1 MNELDTAPAASTPA
15 DTPDDAARVQSVPAE
30 AATDED
36 IYDAA
41 MRDLLGDTG
50 QSAPAAQPTPSDA
63 APAPAEAAAGTGEL
77 AWSALND
84 QDRQTLSR
92 SKIDQQMFE
101 AWSPDQRRAF
111 LDHQSKR
118 ERDQSDS
125 YRKLSEQN
133 AKLQQEL
140 EERQR
145 AKDGGDF
152 DAEQPSDEVES
163 SVSGVIEELV
173 DTYGEEM
180 RPLQRAFESMQER
193 INQLEGVGQQA
204 PVMQRVIAELT
215 MKTAISDL
223 VPEYPTL
230 QNPEVRETIER
241 KLSERWPESKH
252 RQDTAK
258 PMIER
263 ISAELRDI
271 ARDEFGDATATASD
285 TASLID
291 RNRERLANQPV
302 VGFGKGRPAPLTQD
316 DIMDQAFAE
325 HLAPALRN
333 RY

>member
-1 MNELDTAPAASTPA
+1 VNELDTTPVASPPA
-15 DTPDDAARVQSVPAE
+15 DTPDDAARVESAPAIAPAE
-30 AATDED
+30 DD

-41 MRDLLGDTG
+41 MRDLLGSPG
-50 QSAPAAQPTPSDA
+50 QTAPAPEQTRSDA
-63 APAPAEAAAGTGEL
+63 APAPADAPAGDGGL
-77 AWSALND
+77 AWSGLNE

-125 YRKLSEQN
+125 YRKLTEQN

-145 AKDGGDF
+145 AKDDGDYS
-152 DAEQPSDEVES
+152 AEQPSDQVES

-180 RPLQRAFESMQER
+180 RPLQRAFESMQDR
-193 INQLEGVGQQA
+193 INQLEGLGHQA

-215 MKTAISDL
+215 MKTAINDL
-223 VPEYPTL
+223 APEYPSL
-230 QNPEVRETIER
+230 RNPEARETIEQ
-241 KLSERWPESKH
+241 KFSERWAESKH
-252 RQDTAK
+252 RQDVTK

-271 ARDEFGDATATASD
+271 ARDEYGSVPENAD

-291 RNRERLANQPV
+291 RNRERLAQQPV
-302 VGFGKGRPAPLTQD
+302 VGFGKGRPAPVTED

-333 RY
+333 RF